1 MRKRIAGNAGPERA
15 YEQVTCGDGS
25 QISNGLLLTYGV
37 NGMDTALDKYVNGP
51 APNPALRERF
61 EHDPAVGGNF
71 VAAMR
76 EKHTNTPIGSSH
88 CAPWPGNTGHTG
100 VFRP

>member
-1 MRKRIAGNAGPERA
+1 MRKRIAGNAVPERA

-25 QISNGLLLTYGV
+25 RISNGLLLPYGV
-37 NGMDTALDKYVNGP
+37 NGMYTALDKYVNGP

-71 VAAMR
+71 AAAMR
-76 EKHTNTPIGSSH
+76 GKHTNTQICSSH
-88 CAPWPGNTGHTG
+88 CAQWRGNTGHTG